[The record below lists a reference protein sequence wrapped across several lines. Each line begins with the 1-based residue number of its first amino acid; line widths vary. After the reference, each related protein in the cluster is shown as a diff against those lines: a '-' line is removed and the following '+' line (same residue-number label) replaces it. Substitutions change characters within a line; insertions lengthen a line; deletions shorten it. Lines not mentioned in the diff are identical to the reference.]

1 MASKL
6 AEKFNLADQLQF
18 KRDWVFDPVPWIADK
33 FKFPDLARLAVVQ
46 LRAQHA
52 ILKAQ
57 EEAVEEALEIYSS
70 YIK

>member
-1 MASKL
+1 MANNVAGKL
-6 AEKFNLADQLQF
+6 ALADQLQF
-18 KRDWVFDPVPWIADK
+18 RRDWVFDPVPWLADK